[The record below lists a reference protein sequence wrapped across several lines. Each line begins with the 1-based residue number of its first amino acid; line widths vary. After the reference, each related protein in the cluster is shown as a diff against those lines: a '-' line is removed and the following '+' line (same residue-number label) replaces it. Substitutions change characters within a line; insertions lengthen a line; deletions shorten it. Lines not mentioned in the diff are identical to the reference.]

1 MFQHSVIFAFYFLL
15 MISFF
20 TVLDKRQDSHI
31 TVIHQQEPALSR
43 CCIKKKPFVML
54 YTLVVLRDQHSSF
67 SILLGNTS
75 RRKARNRIDFPNFIK
90 ELVKQRSV
98 IGHAC
103 LAACF
108 QLQPLL
114 SCAQKAAVGANKIAR
129 KMALAGEHRMLYS
142 GPLSGFVL
150 EIMTLL
156 RLLYKLIFCL
166 LLKHIKCFST
176 GRVVHKSAQVLDY
189 QDFLHYATN
198 RANIVHN
205 PCSPCFLEKAVY
217 ALCVQEKVTSG
228 TFFADSLN
236 CKLIGYNKKL
246 CKWENSELLD
256 KKIGNLKA
264 IPADSFLLIVLP
276 EATFLTVSTLTLQIA
291 TICTHQPLDA
301 QGKCSCTTSEDNRA
315 VLAPSQLLLI
325 LLQPPSSLPTQPLKR
340 HGKKTIKSCIPCTF
354 VNQNETHTGC

>member
-1 MFQHSVIFAFYFLL
+1 
-15 MISFF
+15 
-20 TVLDKRQDSHI
+20 
-31 TVIHQQEPALSR
+31 
-43 CCIKKKPFVML
+43 ML

-75 RRKARNRIDFPNFIK
+75 QRKARNRIDFPNFIK

-156 RLLYKLIFCL
+156 QLLYKLIFCL

-176 GRVVHKSAQVLDY
+176 GRVVHKSA
-189 QDFLHYATN
+189 
-198 RANIVHN
+198 
-205 PCSPCFLEKAVY
+205 
-217 ALCVQEKVTSG
+217 
-228 TFFADSLN
+228 
-236 CKLIGYNKKL
+236 
-246 CKWENSELLD
+246 
-256 KKIGNLKA
+256 
-264 IPADSFLLIVLP
+264 
-276 EATFLTVSTLTLQIA
+276 
-291 TICTHQPLDA
+291 
-301 QGKCSCTTSEDNRA
+301 
-315 VLAPSQLLLI
+315 
-325 LLQPPSSLPTQPLKR
+325 
-340 HGKKTIKSCIPCTF
+340 
-354 VNQNETHTGC
+354 